1 MRERTVVM
9 GKVRSWLLLFAEA
22 VVALLCHLGAD
33 WRNLIGY
40 WNKIVGEHHAPLGQS
55 ALDSIVAF
63 SICAHRSGRR
73 EIKVA
78 KTSRGSI
85 GSDLDPLEYFCVWV
99 LGC

>member
-40 WNKIVGEHHAPLGQS
+40 WNRVVGKHQAPLGQS
-55 ALDSIVAF
+55 TLDSIVAF
-63 SICAHRSGRR
+63 FLPAHIAVVD
-73 EIKVA
+73 EK
-78 KTSRGSI
+78 
-85 GSDLDPLEYFCVWV
+85 
-99 LGC
+99 